1 MPFIRQRIGAL
12 ARLNHHVPIWL
23 LAALVFA
30 AVWLHTFRL
39 IGEDR
44 TRAMTGA
51 ESDIVNLAR
60 VSQEHAERIF
70 YSADQTLRLV
80 LAEYQE
86 HERKLDLKALS
97 RQAVFDARIISQVDI
112 VDSQGILQQSS
123 LPISGR
129 IDQSD
134 QEYFKIHLA
143 PGGDGLFISRPEL
156 GRTSGKWSIR
166 LSRRIT
172 GQHGE
177 FGGVVVVSLDPTYFT
192 SFYGELK
199 LGNQGVSELYGLNG
213 SQLARKAALLETF
226 GGDASASPIFA
237 SIAQGK
243 KAGTLIYYGV
253 TDGVERLYHFKRLT
267 SYPLLVLIGRST
279 QDVFAEQEHIKSQ
292 RLREAVILSFLLL
305 ALAVLLSW
313 YVVTRRRHSVAQ
325 RQALVQ
331 LQSLTD
337 HVPGLA
343 YQYLLRPDGSSCFP
357 FASAGLRDIF
367 RLSSA
372 DIVAD
377 AAPLFALIHPDDAT
391 GVAASIQS
399 SAQGL
404 TPWVDEY
411 RVQFGDGT
419 VRWLS
424 SKAAP
429 QKLEDG
435 SVLWH
440 GFVSD
445 VTEQKKAEESLIT
458 LSAAVEQS
466 PVSIVI
472 SDPQG
477 LIEYVNP
484 MFEQIS
490 GYRRAEVIG
499 QNPRIWTSHE
509 KSVDEY
515 REMWAILLAGETW
528 HGEFHNR
535 RKDGTLFWEQ
545 AVIAP
550 IFDNHGMPSHY
561 LAIKEDVTERKLAQ
575 ESLRIA
581 AIAFESE
588 EGMFITDAK
597 GVILRVNQ
605 AFFKI
610 TGFTAMEAVGKT
622 PGLLSSGR
630 HDAAFYAAMWAAL
643 EHSGAW
649 QGEVWNR
656 RKNGEVFPEWLTIAA
671 VKDEHDVV
679 THYVSTITDISRH
692 KAAEAEIQH
701 LAFYD
706 SLTGLPNRRL
716 LTDRLQQVLA
726 VGTRSRRHGA
736 LLFIDLDNFKNLN
749 DTQGHEQGDVLL
761 QQVAQRLNYCVR
773 EGDTVARL
781 GGDDFVV
788 MLQDLSDQ
796 QTEAAAQA
804 EGVGQKILDALHQP
818 YPFGHFTHHGSASVG
833 VALFNAS
840 QDTVEELLKRADLAL
855 YQAKDAGRNTLRFF
869 DPDMQAVI
877 SARAEL
883 EADMRLGLQEKQF
896 LLYYQPQVNQEG
908 HLTGVEALVRWQ
920 HPLRNLVSPAQFI
933 PLAEDTGLILPLG
946 QWVME
951 TACRQL
957 QQWRTQPRT
966 AHLTIAV
973 NVSALQF
980 HRESFVSDVLATLER
995 TGAPADRLKLEL
1007 TESLLVKD
1015 VDGIIAKMV
1024 ALKAHGV
1031 GFSLDDFG
1039 TGYSSLSYLKRLPL
1053 DQIKI
1058 DQSFVSDAL
1067 SNPKDAALVRATV
1080 AMGRG
1085 LGMMVIAEG
1094 VETQMQRDFLEGE
1107 GCFNFQGY
1115 FFGRPVPVTELA
1127 FFFKPE

>member
-12 ARLNHHVPIWL
+12 ARLNHHAPIWL

-39 IGEDR
+39 INDDR
-44 TRAMTGA
+44 SKAMAGA
-51 ESDIVNLAR
+51 ESQIVNLTR

-70 YSADQTLRLV
+70 YSVDQTLRLV
-80 LAEYQE
+80 RSEYQE
-86 HERKLDLKALS
+86 YPGHLDLSMMRAEGVFDDRTIRQVSIVDAAGIVEMSSLALSGRLNVSDRDYFKALRAAS
-97 RQAVFDARIISQVDI
+97 SDTLYISKPEFDLA
-112 VDSQGILQQSS
+112 QG
-123 LPISGR
+123 R
-129 IDQSD
+129 
-134 QEYFKIHLA
+134 
-143 PGGDGLFISRPEL
+143 
-156 GRTSGKWSIR
+156 WSIQ
-166 LSRRIT
+166 LSRRLV
-172 GQHGE
+172 GSNGE
-177 FGGVVVVSLDPTYFT
+177 FAGVVVVALDPTYFT
-192 SFYGELK
+192 RFYGELQ
-199 LGNQGVSELYGLNG
+199 LGQEGVAALYGLTG
-213 SQLARKAALLETF
+213 SLFARKTTGTETF
-226 GGDASASPIFA
+226 AGNAAASPIFTR
-237 SIAQGK
+237 IAQGTES
-243 KAGTLIYYGV
+243 GTLTYRAV
-253 TDGVERLYHFKRLT
+253 TDGIERLYHFKKLP
-267 SYPLLVLIGRST
+267 SYPVLVLVGLEYT
-279 QDVFAEQEHIKSQ
+279 AVLAEQAQARMQ
-292 RLREAVILSFLLL
+292 RLREAAILSVLLL
-305 ALAVLLSW
+305 ALALLLSW
-313 YVVTRRRHSVAQ
+313 YVLVRRRHSVAQ
-325 RQALVQ
+325 RQALAQ
-331 LQSLTD
+331 LQNLTH
-337 HVPGLA
+337 HVPGMVF
-343 YQYLLRPDGSSCFP
+343 QYLLRPDGSSCFP
-357 FASAGLRDIF
+357 FASAGLGKIF
-367 RLSSA
+367 RLSS
-372 DIVAD
+372 D
-377 AAPLFALIHPDDAT
+377 AIAQDGAPLFSLLHPDDAA
-391 GVAASIQS
+391 GVAASIQA
-399 SAQGL
+399 SARAL
-404 TPWVDEY
+404 TPWGDEY
-411 RVQFGDGT
+411 RVRFGDGT

-429 QKLEDG
+429 QKLDDG

-445 VTEQKKAEESLIT
+445 VTGQKKAEESLIT

-484 MFEQIS
+484 MFEQVS
-490 GYRRAEVIG
+490 GYQRAEVMG
-499 QNPRIWTSHE
+499 QNPRIWSSHE
-509 KSVDEY
+509 KSVDDY
-515 REMWAILLAGETW
+515 REMWATLLAGETW
-528 HGEFHNR
+528 HGEFHNH

-550 IFDNHGMPSHY
+550 IFDDHGKPIHY

-588 EGMFITDAK
+588 EGMFITDAA

-605 AFFKI
+605 AFFRI

-656 RKNGEVFPEWLTIAA
+656 RKNGEIFPEWLTIAA

-736 LLFIDLDNFKNLN
+736 LLFIDLDHFKNLN

-883 EADMRLGLQEKQF
+883 EADMRLGLQENQF

-908 HLTGVEALVRWQ
+908 RLTGVEALVRWQ

-951 TACRQL
+951 TACSQL

-1094 VETQMQRDFLEGE
+1094 VETQLQRDFLEGE
-1107 GCFNFQGY
+1107 GCSNFQGY

-1127 FFFKPE
+1127 CFFKPE

>member
-1 MPFIRQRIGAL
+1 MPSSPGPGAPHQQRGPHALLPEAMPFIRQRIGAL

-39 IGEDR
+39 INDDR
-44 TRAMTGA
+44 AKAMGGA
-51 ESDIVNLAR
+51 ENEIVNLAR
-60 VSQEHAERIF
+60 IGQEHAERIF
-70 YSADQTLRLV
+70 YSVDQTLRLV
-80 LAEYQE
+80 RSEYQE
-86 HERKLDLKALS
+86 HSGRLDLGMM
-97 RQAVFDARIISQVDI
+97 RVEGVFDERTIRQVSI
-112 VDSQGILQQSS
+112 VDASGILRLSS
-123 LPISGR
+123 LLL
-129 IDQSD
+129 SD
-134 QEYFKIHLA
+134 HRDVSDRDYFKA
-143 PGGDGLFISRPEL
+143 QREAASDTLFISKSEFDL
-156 GRTSGKWSIR
+156 AYGVWSVR
-166 LSRRIT
+166 VSRRIV
-172 GQHGE
+172 GNDGK
-177 FGGVVVVSLDPTYFT
+177 FAGVVVVSLDPTYFT
-192 SFYGELK
+192 RFYGELQ
-199 LGNQGVSELYGLNG
+199 LGHEGVAALYGLTG
-213 SQLARKAALLETF
+213 SLLARKTAHTETF
-226 GGDASASPIFA
+226 TGNAGSSPVFA
-237 SIAQGK
+237 RIAQGDTS
-243 KAGTLIYYGV
+243 GTLTFQAQ
-253 TDGVERLYHFKRLT
+253 TDGIERLYHFKQLA
-267 SYPLLVLIGRST
+267 SYPVLVLVGLASK
-279 QDVFAEQEHIKSQ
+279 DVFAQQEDTLQH
-292 RLREAVILSFLLL
+292 RVWEAAILSVLLFVL
-305 ALAVLLSW
+305 GVLLSW
-313 YVVTRRRHSVAQ
+313 YVVIRRRHSAAQ

-331 LQSLTD
+331 LQSLTH
-337 HVPGLA
+337 HVPGMVF
-343 YQYLLRPDGSSCFP
+343 QYLLRPDGSSCFP
-357 FASAGLRDIF
+357 FASAGLHKIF
-367 RLSSA
+367 RLSPETIA
-372 DIVAD
+372 QD
-377 AAPLFALIHPDDAT
+377 AAPLFALMHPDDAA
-391 GVAASIQS
+391 GVAASIQDS
-399 SAQGL
+399 SRAL
-404 TPWVDEY
+404 TPWADEY
-411 RVQFGDGT
+411 RVKFGDGT

-429 QKLEDG
+429 QKLDDG

-445 VTEQKKAEESLIT
+445 VTEHKQAQESLIT

-477 LIEYVNP
+477 RIEYVNP
-484 MFEQIS
+484 MFEQVS
-490 GYRRAEVIG
+490 GYRRADVMG
-499 QNPRIWTSHE
+499 QNPRILSSHE
-509 KSVDEY
+509 KSEDEY
-515 REMWAILLAGETW
+515 REMWARLLAGEIW
-528 HGEFHNR
+528 HGEFHSR
-535 RKDGTLFWEQ
+535 RKDGSLFWEQ
-545 AVIAP
+545 AAIAP
-550 IFDNHGMPSHY
+550 IFDEHGRPIHY
-561 LAIKEDVTERKLAQ
+561 LAIKED
-575 ESLRIA
+575 
-581 AIAFESE
+581 
-588 EGMFITDAK
+588 ITK
-597 GVILRVNQ
+597 R
-605 AFFKI
+605 
-610 TGFTAMEAVGKT
+610 
-622 PGLLSSGR
+622 
-630 HDAAFYAAMWAAL
+630 
-643 EHSGAW
+643 
-649 QGEVWNR
+649 
-656 RKNGEVFPEWLTIAA
+656 
-671 VKDEHDVV
+671 
-679 THYVSTITDISRH
+679 
-692 KAAEAEIQH
+692 KAAEAEIEH

-706 SLTGLPNRRL
+706 LLTGLPNRRL
-716 LTDRLQQVLA
+716 LNDRLQQVLA

-761 QQVAQRLNYCVR
+761 QQVAQRLNFCVR
-773 EGDTVARL
+773 ECDTVARL

-788 MLQDLSDQ
+788 MLQDLSEQ
-796 QTEAAAQA
+796 QTEAATQA

-840 QDTVEELLKRADLAL
+840 RDTVEELLKRADLAL

-883 EADMRLGLQEKQF
+883 EADMRLGLQENQF
-896 LLYYQPQVNQEG
+896 LLYYQPQVDQAG
-908 HLTGVEALVRWQ
+908 LLTGVEALVRWQ
-920 HPLRNLVSPAQFI
+920 HPLRGLVAPAQFI

-951 TACRQL
+951 AACHQL
-957 QQWRTQPRT
+957 QLWRTQAHT

-1024 ALKAHGV
+1024 ALKAQGV

-1107 GCFNFQGY
+1107 GCLNFQGY

-1127 FFFKPE
+1127 CFWVAE